1 MSVKVATIL
10 LSGARSVTYLRNPRY
25 ERFAQGIAKGKSQHD
40 AYIYA
45 GYAPNQKAKDVRSNA
60 GNLARRPEIAARV
73 AELQAKQAQRI
84 GITVDDLLVE
94 LQEMLSLAK
103 RVKNPSAGVGAILAK
118 GKLLGLITDKVETA
132 DAVRKPARRPTEET
146 RMTMDEWK
154 DTFAPVHVAKAPM
167 Q

>member
-1 MSVKVATIL
+1 MPAI
-10 LSGARSVTYLRNPRY
+10 RNPRY

-60 GNLARRPEIAARV
+60 GTLARKPEIAARV

-84 GITVDDLLVE
+84 GITVDDLIVE
-94 LQEMLSLAK
+94 LQEMLTLAK
-103 RVKNPSAGVGAILAK
+103 RVKQPAAGVGAILAK
-118 GKLLGLITDKVETA
+118 GKLLGLVVDRAEIEGS
-132 DAVRKPARRPTEET
+132 VRKPARRPTAET
-146 RMTMDEWK
+146 RMTMDQWK
-154 DTFAPVHVAKAPM
+154 ETFAPQHVAKGPM

>member
-1 MSVKVATIL
+1 MPAI
-10 LSGARSVTYLRNPRY
+10 RNPRY

-60 GNLARRPEIAARV
+60 GSLARKPEIAARV

-84 GITVDDLLVE
+84 GITVDDLIVE
-94 LQEMLSLAK
+94 LQEMLALAK
-103 RVKNPSAGVGAILAK
+103 RVKQPAAGVGAILAK
-118 GKLLGLITDKVETA
+118 GKLLGLIVDKAEVEGS
-132 DAVRKPARRPTEET
+132 VRKPARRPTPET
-146 RMTMDEWK
+146 RMTMDQWK
-154 DTFAPVHVAKAPM
+154 DQFAPQHVAKGPM

>member
-1 MSVKVATIL
+1 MP
-10 LSGARSVTYLRNPRY
+10 GLRNPRY

-60 GNLARRPEIAARV
+60 GVLARKPEIAARV
-73 AELQAKQAQRI
+73 AELQEGQAKRI

-94 LQEMLSLAK
+94 LQDMLALAK
-103 RVKNPSAGVGAILAK
+103 RVKQPSAGVGAILAK
-118 GKLLGLITDKVETA
+118 GKLLGLIVDKAEIEGT
-132 DAVRKPARRPTEET
+132 VRKPARRPTTET
-146 RMTMDEWK
+146 TMTMDQWK
-154 DTFAPVHVAKAPM
+154 DKFAPDEKGKL